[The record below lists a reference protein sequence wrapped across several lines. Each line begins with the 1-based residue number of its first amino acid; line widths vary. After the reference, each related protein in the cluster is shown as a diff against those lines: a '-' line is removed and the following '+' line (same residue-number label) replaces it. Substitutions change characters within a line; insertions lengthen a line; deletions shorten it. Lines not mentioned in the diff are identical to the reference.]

1 MKIAIIG
8 SGISAVIV
16 AKTFLE
22 HNYKVH
28 LIDSENVLDR
38 ENVEQKQQNKFIPDI
53 KKSPKYNNKYLT
65 RSLKKFKKNITLKQK
80 IFF

>member
-38 ENVEQKQQNKFIPDI
+38 
-53 KKSPKYNNKYLT
+53 KKLKKNNKINLYLK
-65 RSLKKFKKNITLKQK
+65 LKNLLNIT
-80 IFF
+80 INI